1 MILSTK
7 LWGALSLKYD
17 KEKNYT
23 KYEYYELIYLKTT
36 LVFLIASSVIYFAQ
50 NLLLG
55 EKSIFVDP
63 TQRIRLILSLI
74 SCVLVFGFHH
84 FRHILFNKFLLEN
97 PLVYCLE
104 KILSLYIMSAIVIY
118 SGIGPWFYLGFLL
131 PVVTAT
137 YIKGGKCG
145 CKVLLFSFAGH
156 MLLYY
161 LKNKADIRA
170 EGIRPTEDLL
180 LAVACYVLFCIAIL
194 FFSKLYKCR
203 IEEEISNKVKVEH
216 YEERCMKL
224 EQASEDIKQKYDRLF
239 SNSGKLEE
247 SNKVLSKSIAEFY
260 TLNHISQAIGSILDI
275 KELLKRL
282 NDIILG
288 VMGVSFSTII
298 LYDENSNRLKV
309 HTTNVSNINEL
320 ATITDNINSG
330 VLMDAL
336 NKGES
341 ILENNVDYFQYIFT
355 CGRNINSLM
364 CIPLTTSSR
373 KFGLILVEHTFSNA
387 FDEDNVRFLN
397 IIAQQ
402 VGIVMENAELYYQM
416 KEVARRDGLTGIYNR
431 QYFQECLENEFKEAK
446 KNNYPLSLAIFDVDY
461 FKKFNDTYGHM
472 FGDKVL
478 MSTVDVVKAELRKND
493 MIARFG
499 GEEFIILLPRT
510 NLADALEKVESLRKK
525 ISENV
530 IEDNLISASVT
541 ASFGISSFDECAF
554 NENDLVKTADNA
566 LYDAKAAGRNCVM
579 VAKKLYEY

>member
-1 MILSTK
+1 MVSC
-7 LWGALSLKYD
+7 AL
-17 KEKNYT
+17 
-23 KYEYYELIYLKTT
+23 I
-36 LVFLIASSVIYFAQ
+36 FAVHH
-50 NLLLG
+50 LRRI
-55 EKSIFVDP
+55 IFD
-63 TQRIRLILSLI
+63 R
-74 SCVLVFGFHH
+74 
-84 FRHILFNKFLLEN
+84 FLLEN
-97 PLVYCLE
+97 PMVYYLG
-104 KILSLYIMSAIVIY
+104 KILSLLIMSAIVIF

-131 PVVTAT
+131 PIVIAT
-137 YIKGGKCG
+137 FIKGAGFG
-145 CKVLLFSFAGH
+145 YRILVFSFAGH

-161 LKNKADIRA
+161 LKLRDEIRT
-170 EGIRPTEDLL
+170 EGIRLTVDLL
-180 LAVACYVLFCIAIL
+180 QAVAFYVLFCIAVY
-194 FFSKLYKCR
+194 FFGKLYKCR
-203 IEEEISNKVKVEH
+203 IEDEISNKVKVEQ

-224 EQASEDIKQKYDRLF
+224 EQSGEEIKQKYDRLF

-260 TLNHISQAIGSILDI
+260 TLNQISQAIGSILDI

-288 VMGVSFSTII
+288 VMGVSYSTII
-298 LYDENSNRLKV
+298 LYDENTGRLKV
-309 HTTNVSNINEL
+309 HTTNISNINEL

-336 NKGES
+336 NRSES

-373 KFGLILVEHTFSNA
+373 KFGLILVEHTFNNA
-387 FDEDNVRFLN
+387 FDEENIRFLN

-431 QYFQECLENEFKEAK
+431 QYFQECLEVELNEAK
-446 KNNYPLSLAIFDVDY
+446 KNNYPLSLAIFDVDH
-461 FKKFNDTYGHM
+461 FKRFNDTYGHM

-478 MSTVDVVKAELRKND
+478 ISTVETVKAELRKGD

-510 NLADALEKVESLRKK
+510 NLAYALEKVETLRKK

-554 NENDLVKTADNA
+554 NENDLVRTADDA
-566 LYDAKAAGRNCVM
+566 LYEAKAAGRNCAM
-579 VAKKLYEY
+579 VARKLYEY